1 VQQEEFKLNKKQ
13 RQKLLREKQFK
24 EKQAEELKKQQ
35 EEQKKAQEEAQNNPN
50 PESSTTEEAPK
61 VDAEDTSSQPEAN
74 ATTVDTKTEEA
85 PKDQAEGASKSD
97 TTAEQQQVPENATS
111 ESAASGEKKEESH
124 ATPTEPKDTET
135 AVVEA
140 KEQTKGKSGTNAKK
154 PQEQGKNNN
163 GKAEPKNDWD
173 DLPEDNVPPMMSQV
187 DGRHVK
193 EVPTGCS
200 VQSTLYAFT
209 APEML
214 DSDNAFSCYNCTK
227 LHWVGISHV
236 LLSSVLIL
244 YC

>member
-13 RQKLLREKQFK
+13 RQKLLREKQIK

-61 VDAEDTSSQPEAN
+61 VDAEAKPEDTSSQPEAN
-74 ATTVDTKTEEA
+74 ATTVDTKAEEA

-97 TTAEQQQVPENATS
+97 TTAEQ
-111 ESAASGEKKEESH
+111 
-124 ATPTEPKDTET
+124 PKDTET
-135 AVVEA
+135 ALVEA
-140 KEQTKGKSGTNAKK
+140 KEQRKGKSGTNAKK
-154 PQEQGKNNN
+154 TQQKSKNNN

-173 DLPEDNVPPMMSQV
+173 DLPEDTVPPMMSQV

-193 EVPTGCS
+193 EAPTGCS

-227 LHWVGISHV
+227 LHWVSPSHV
-236 LLSSVLIL
+236 LLSSVLI
-244 YC
+244 